1 MAMMSAVA
9 LVSVSCRNGGDDK
22 PVTVTTGKEVPL
34 SAEKL
39 SQIGKFDL
47 VGETF
52 NIPVDINKDGVK
64 NTDLLK
70 EINICE
76 IENELVFKSPTTY
89 EINNSCKKEGIKD
102 GTFEVNENNKT
113 LIFYNQIEGKK
124 DGTFEV
130 NENNK
135 TLIFYNQIEGK
146 KDLAREGSNVSLTE
160 KDGKYY
166 LKYKSTE
173 RDTENIT
180 GNGVGALIE
189 ATFLFKSR

>member
-1 MAMMSAVA
+1 MKKTVFLAMMSAVA

-47 VGETF
+47 VGITS

-64 NTDLLK
+64 NTDWLK
-70 EINICE
+70 EITICNEE
-76 IENELVFKSPTTY
+76 IDNEIVFNSPTTY
-89 EINNSCKKEGIKD
+89 EFNNSCLKRNIDK

-113 LIFYNQIEGKK
+113 LIFLKK
-124 DGTFEV
+124 IDDI
-130 NENNK
+130 NNPYRVQRS
-135 TLIFYNQIEGK
+135 TY
-146 KDLAREGSNVSLTE
+146 DVSLTE

-166 LKYKSTE
+166 LKYKKAES
-173 RDTENIT
+173 DTEEFYGKGT
-180 GNGVGALIE
+180 VV
-189 ATFLFKSR
+189 TVVYKSR

>member
-1 MAMMSAVA
+1 MKKTIFLMAMMSAVA

-22 PVTVTTGKEVPL
+22 PVTTGKEVPL

-47 VGETF
+47 VGETL

-76 IENELVFKSPTTY
+76 IENELVFNSPTTY
-89 EINNSCKKEGIKD
+89 KINNSCKKEGIK
-102 GTFEVNENNKT
+102 V
-113 LIFYNQIEGKK
+113 
-124 DGTFEV
+124 GTFEV

-166 LKYKSTE
+166 LKYKKAES
-173 RDTENIT
+173 DTEEFYGKGT
-180 GNGVGALIE
+180 VL
-189 ATFLFKSR
+189 TVVYKSR

>member
-1 MAMMSAVA
+1 MKKTIFLMAMMSAVA

-22 PVTVTTGKEVPL
+22 PVTTGKEVPL

-47 VGETF
+47 VGETL

-76 IENELVFKSPTTY
+76 IENELVFNSPTTY
-89 EINNSCKKEGIKD
+89 KINNSCKKEGIK
-102 GTFEVNENNKT
+102 V
-113 LIFYNQIEGKK
+113 
-124 DGTFEV
+124 GTFEV

>member
-1 MAMMSAVA
+1 MKKAVFLMAMMSAVA

-47 VGETF
+47 VSETF

-76 IENELVFKSPTTY
+76 IENELVFNTPTTY
-89 EINNSCKKEGIKD
+89 KINNSCKKKDIKA

-113 LIFYNQIEGKK
+113 LIFHNQIE
-124 DGTFEV
+124 D
-130 NENNK
+130 
-135 TLIFYNQIEGK
+135 K

-173 RDTENIT
+173 RDTENIA

>member
-1 MAMMSAVA
+1 MKKTIFLMAMMSAVA

-47 VGETF
+47 VDETL

-76 IENELVFKSPTTY
+76 IENELVFNTPTTY
-89 EINNSCKKEGIKD
+89 EINNSCKKEGIKV

-113 LIFYNQIEGKK
+113 LIFYN
-124 DGTFEV
+124 
-130 NENNK
+130 
-135 TLIFYNQIEGK
+135 YNQIEGK